1 MPHIEKRRP
10 SECSIRQLAEF
21 RRLVK
26 AGGEVMSAGLDR
38 RIQSA
43 AWLAFA
49 FDDHGTLVAVGALK
63 RPGEGYR
70 RSVFR
75 KAACSMPPINY
86 ALELGW
92 IFVDQERR
100 GTGNARLLTQSL
112 VELSGSEELYAT
124 TRTDN
129 IAMKRTL
136 IRFGFLECGS
146 SYLSN
151 TRDYE
156 LVLFVRSPPR

>member
-10 SECSIRQLAEF
+10 SECSIPQLAEF

-26 AGGEVMSAGLDR
+26 AGGEVLSAGLDR

-43 AWLAFA
+43 AWLVFG

-63 RPGEGYR
+63 RPDEGYR
-70 RSVFR
+70 WSVFR

-100 GTGNARLLTQSL
+100 GTGYARLLTQSL
-112 VELSGSEELYAT
+112 VELAGSEQLYAT
-124 TRTDN
+124 TQTDN

-136 IRFGFLECGS
+136 VRFGVLKCGS
-146 SYLSN
+146 PYLSS
-151 TRDYE
+151 TRNYE

>member
-10 SECSIRQLAEF
+10 SECSIPQLAEF

-43 AWLAFA
+43 AWLV
-49 FDDHGTLVAVGALK
+49 LGALK
-63 RPGEGYR
+63 RPDEGYR
-70 RSVFR
+70 WSVFR

-100 GTGNARLLTQSL
+100 GTGYARLLTQSL
-112 VELSGSEELYAT
+112 VELAGSEQLYAT
-124 TRTDN
+124 TQTDN

-136 IRFGFLECGS
+136 VRFGVLKCGS
-146 SYLSN
+146 PYLSS

>member
-1 MPHIEKRRP
+1 
-10 SECSIRQLAEF
+10 
-21 RRLVK
+21 
-26 AGGEVMSAGLDR
+26 MSTGLDR

-43 AWLAFA
+43 AWLVFA

-63 RPGEGYR
+63 RPRDGYR

-75 KAACSMPPINY
+75 KAACSMPPINH

-100 GTGNARLLTQSL
+100 GTGYARLLTRSL
-112 VELSGSEELYAT
+112 FELAGSEELNAT

-129 IAMKRTL
+129 IVMKRTL
-136 IRFGFLECGS
+136 IRFGFLECGTP
-146 SYLSN
+146 YLSN

-156 LVLFVRSPPR
+156 LVLFVRLPPR